1 MCNLCEINKAAQLC
15 DSLQTDLKEMK
26 LLGPAHK
33 IQLYQHYLQI
43 YSNTN

>member
-1 MCNLCEINKAAQLC
+1 MRNLCEINKPAQLC

-26 LLGPAHK
+26 LLRLAHK
-33 IQLYQHYLQI
+33 IQLQQRYLQI